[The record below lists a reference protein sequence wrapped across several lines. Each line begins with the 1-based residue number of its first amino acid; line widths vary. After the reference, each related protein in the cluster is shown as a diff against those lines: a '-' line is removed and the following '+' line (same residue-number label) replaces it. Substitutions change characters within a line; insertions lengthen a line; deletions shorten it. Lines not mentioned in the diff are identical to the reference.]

1 MAYNPTHWSD
11 LLDHLSIRYST
22 TSGHGREGWL
32 QIDCPFCGSNTGKW
46 HMGINEAGGYS
57 NCWRCGYHSVVETL
71 CEATNRETREI
82 LALLTNIQKTIP
94 KAAEKKTGKLVIPK
108 NVENMKPP
116 HRRYLKGRGYDPD
129 TIVNLWGVRG
139 ISISSRLSW
148 RLWIPIT
155 YQHEVVS
162 WTTRTIGQN
171 KSRYISADTQEEAI
185 NHKHLLYGEDMA
197 HHAIIIV
204 EGPTDVWRI
213 GPGAVAL
220 LGLIWSSKQIQRMKQ
235 YPVRVVCF
243 DNEHLGR
250 RAARKL
256 SNILSV
262 FPGETYEVTLSGTDP
277 ASSPDKEIRELQ
289 KRFL

>member
-1 MAYNPTHWSD
+1 MAYNPTHWSE

-32 QIDCPFCGSNTGKW
+32 QIDCPFCGSGTGKW
-46 HMGINEAGGYS
+46 HMGINEAAGYT
-57 NCWRCGYHSVVETL
+57 NCWRCGYHSIVESL
-71 CEATNRETREI
+71 CAAGNREVSEI
-82 LALLTNIQKTIP
+82 LGLLTNLKRVIP
-94 KAAEKKTGKLVIPK
+94 KTAEKKTGKLIKPK
-108 NVENMKPP
+108 NIEDMTSA
-116 HRRYLKGRGYDPD
+116 HRRYLKGRDYDPD
-129 TIVNLWGVRG
+129 TIANLWGVQG
-139 ISISSRLSW
+139 IGIASRLSW

-171 KSRYISADTQEEAI
+171 KSRYISADVGEEAI

-197 HHAIIIV
+197 HLAIIIV
-204 EGPTDVWRI
+204 EGPTDAWRI

-220 LGLIWSSKQIQRMKQ
+220 FGLIWSAEQVQRMKQ

-250 RAARKL
+250 KAARKL
-256 SNILSV
+256 SNVLNV
-262 FPGETYEVTLSGTDP
+262 FPGETWEVTLSGADP
-277 ASSPDKEIRELQ
+277 GTSSKEEIQELR
-289 KRFL
+289 KKFL